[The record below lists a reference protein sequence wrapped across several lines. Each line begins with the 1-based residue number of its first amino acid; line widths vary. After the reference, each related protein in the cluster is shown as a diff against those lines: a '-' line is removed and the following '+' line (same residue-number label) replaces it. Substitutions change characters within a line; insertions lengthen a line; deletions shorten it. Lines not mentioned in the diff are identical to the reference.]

1 MRFKNEILL
10 NFFFIA
16 SVCCGITASTVK
28 ITEAAEKF
36 SLFDRRVTYDIYFG
50 NSEDYTTVIRDV
62 EIMRVEE
69 IAGRSFLVIKSHGF
83 RLQDVDGFILLDAV
97 TAILPNSEFNVQTMQ
112 KEHIN
117 K

>member
-28 ITEAAEKF
+28 IAEATEKF